1 MDPQQVKP
9 VLKDIKL
16 LFETTTPKKSD
27 TCSEAER
34 PKRVKRDNP
43 EWLKASKVEPPN
55 NKVDDFQNLKRSS
68 SVSVS
73 KKSFQI
79 PSNSKSSNGTDI
91 APIKERPKKTVRD
104 NPEWLKTSKI
114 ESQSNKT
121 EELQRSSSVS
131 VQSSKTSF
139 EKATTKNQ
147 SDNFIREK
155 PKKTVLDNP
164 EWLKSSRVDS
174 SANKIDQVRERA
186 SSVSVKTSKT
196 SFEGKERSENSFKAW
211 KQKRDSEKLAE
222 DAHLSSLYGHL
233 SPEKKKLEIDC
244 MKMKRNIEA
253 QIKVEAQY
261 NEKVVAVLQLEKPG
275 AETRTVKF
283 TNVGAGIAGNFT
295 SLSCTISELKTPEQI
310 KAEQG
315 LLAESICWAEQEA
328 LEPPLEAERNKSTGV
343 KENGEVDSESMKFTD
358 VKAGIAEQF
367 TDNLMLKTPE
377 QMKAERI
384 QKLRVES
391 GQNVAKDDSVDLTPT
406 TEI

>member
-1 MDPQQVKP
+1 MQDEESMDPQLVKP
-9 VLKDIKL
+9 VLKDIKQK
-16 LFETTTPKKSD
+16 FETTTPKNSD
-27 TCSEAER
+27 TCSEARVR

-43 EWLKASKVEPPN
+43 EWLKATKVEPPDD
-55 NKVDDFQNLKRSS
+55 KVDDFQNLKRSS

-73 KKSFQI
+73 KKSFEI
-79 PSNSKSSNGTDI
+79 PSTCKSSNTDI
-91 APIKERPKKTVRD
+91 PSKERPKKTVRD

-121 EELQRSSSVS
+121 EDFQNIKRSSSVS

-139 EKATTKNQ
+139 ETATTKNQ
-147 SDNFIREK
+147 SVIVEK

-164 EWLKSSRVDS
+164 EWLKSSQVDS
-174 SANKIDQVRERA
+174 STNKIDQVRERA
-186 SSVSVKTSKT
+186 SSVSVRTSKT
-196 SFEGKERSENSFKAW
+196 SFEGKKRDENSFKAW
-211 KQKRDSEKLAE
+211 KQKKDSEKLAE

-233 SPEKKKLEIDC
+233 SPEEKKVEIEC

-275 AETRTVKF
+275 VETRTVKF

-315 LLAESICWAEQEA
+315 LLAKSICCAEQEA
-328 LEPPLEAERNKSTGV
+328 LDAPPESNNTTGV
-343 KENGEVDSESMKFTD
+343 KENGEVDSESIKFTD

-377 QMKAERI
+377 QMKAENL
-384 QKLRVES
+384 QKKS
-391 GQNVAKDDSVDLTPT
+391 GQNIAQEDSIATV
-406 TEI
+406 EI